1 MGLVNGLL
9 RWQAHTRTDL
19 EAFVLQ
25 DALDGG
31 IFTAR
36 RQLGLEDDAERAV
49 AHDLALCVREVL
61 VLARLAVLDL
71 LADDFC
77 ARVRQWQRSGGRST
91 YRPF

>member
-1 MGLVNGLL
+1 MGDCIVS
-9 RWQAHTRTDL
+9 AHAQTDL

-25 DALDGG
+25 NALDGSILSTG
-31 IFTAR
+31 GE
-36 RQLGLEDDAERAV
+36 LGLENDTEGAV
-49 AHDLALCVREVL
+49 SYDLALCVRQVF

-77 ARVRQWQRSGGRST
+77 ARVRQWRRREERGT